1 MNKLAKL
8 NILGLTQNTSQTLI
22 PSCPSL
28 RDASRTCLRGSL
40 FCEGVRKSYIRK
52 SIPWQ
57 LIATSAIAMSLLQA
71 LLTTPAKAQTVSIS
85 KNANVNTVPSGQ
97 TFDYS
102 LKYSCISAGPSCQ
115 NAVITDVL
123 PSEVQYVSTILGIN
137 PAEIKY
143 DAKTRK
149 LTITFTQPIAAGDT
163 SEITVKVKFPAGTTP
178 NDTIAKNNANIN
190 ISNGSSATSSTVSVT
205 ATAENKFTVEK
216 PPLSTPPTLDQNV
229 TYTVRFKN
237 PTGSDIGGLNLN
249 NAQLVDKLPSGAV
262 FVSASD
268 NGVYDAASNTVTWAM
283 GDLKVENGN
292 KEYNRTVTVKY
303 PSSSFTTA
311 STVNNIVEGYGQ
323 SVGENSSKF
332 IDTANISHGFTNP
345 SPNSNI
351 DKGKSG
357 SGSNYAIGQTVN
369 YTLSAKNTGNVPLD
383 NFVITDNIPS
393 ELTVSSIT
401 TGIYNNP
408 PSNLIIRYKT
418 NLKSNFTNWSA
429 SAFNPAINQ
438 TLNVSDLGLATNEY
452 ITAIQYDYGSVPIG
466 FSPSTTPRITA
477 TIISP
482 DHDGKNVTINQ
493 SFQNCADLSR
503 TYANTTP
510 ISKRSCT
517 AVTII
522 DPRSIIEPGKS
533 IDSSAKTGTPAPY
546 LPNGNVRFSLE
557 VRNTSSSGG
566 ALIDPIVADLLPP
579 EFDYVPGSWSFDKK
593 ENANAPTP
601 EFEEIPNYKNT
612 GRTLLRWKFTGASS
626 FSFPGDG
633 NKLSSYIYFK
643 AKVKPGTPPTNYTNT
658 VAITSNSS
666 PFVCSDNKSPGTSL
680 DTLDLDND
688 GSTNDTL
695 CTANTSVTVSSQAA
709 LTSQKLVR
717 GELDNDYV
725 GYPTRG
731 NSIAGGRTD
740 YKLTITNPGN
750 VPIKNI
756 TVVDI
761 LPFIGDT
768 QVANPSI
775 YRNSQWRPN
784 LVNAVTVS
792 DSRIKVYYSTATNPC
807 RPEVVSSGPAGCVD
821 DWSLT
826 PPTDITKVQAL
837 KFDLGTIILK
847 PQESLSLT
855 WLMRVPTDAKI
866 NTDAW
871 NSFAYVGT
879 RTDNDQPLVPAE
891 PGAVGVD
898 IKPAKAKLLLVKRIT
913 RINNQ
918 DVTDVMDGRSDV
930 SINAPN
936 YVPEPYATDDNDPKW
951 TAGYLRGLINAG
963 TVKPGDEL
971 EYTIYFLS
979 SGNVPIKNVSLCDL
993 IPANSTFVENAFA
1006 AGYGIALEI
1015 NSATTNLTNINDSDR
1030 AEYIPPNTI
1039 APGACNKAD
1048 IANNVTPPTQLQ
1060 PAANK
1065 TGAVLVN
1072 VVTGSTTLPE
1082 PNKPAYG
1089 FIRFRVKVK

>member
-8 NILGLTQNTSQTLI
+8 NI
-22 PSCPSL
+22 
-28 RDASRTCLRGSL
+28 RR
-40 FCEGVRKSYIRK
+40 
-52 SIPWQ
+52 SIPRQ
-57 LIATSAIAMSLLQA
+57 LSLATSAIAMSLLGV
-71 LLTTPAKAQTVSIS
+71 LLTTPAKAQIISIS
-85 KNANVNTVPSGQ
+85 KTANVNTVPSGQ

-102 LKYSCISAGPSCQ
+102 LKYSCISPGASCQ
-115 NAVITDVL
+115 NAVIIDAI
-123 PSEVQYVSTILGIN
+123 PSQVQYVNTVLGIN
-137 PAEIKY
+137 PATYTY
-143 DAKTRK
+143 DSKTRK

-178 NDTIAKNNANIN
+178 NDTVAENKANMT

-205 ATAENKFTVEK
+205 ATAENKFIVEK
-216 PPLSTPPTLDQNV
+216 PPLSYTPALDQNV

-237 PTGSDIGGLNLN
+237 LAGSDIGGLNLN
-249 NAQLVDKLPSGAV
+249 NSQLVDKLPSGAV

-268 NGVYDAASNTVTWAM
+268 NGVYDAASNTVKWAM

-303 PSSSFTTA
+303 PSSSFTAA
-311 STVNNIVEGYGQ
+311 SNIKNIVEGYGQ

-332 IDTANISHGFTNP
+332 VATANISHGFTNP
-345 SPNSNI
+345 SPNSSI
-351 DKGKSG
+351 DKNGG
-357 SGSNYAIGQTVN
+357 GNYAIAQTVN

-383 NFVITDNIPS
+383 SLILTDNIPS
-393 ELTVSSIT
+393 QVTVSSIT

-418 NLKSNFTNWSA
+418 NLKSNFTNWSG
-429 SAFNPAINQ
+429 SPFNPTTNQ
-438 TLNVSDLGLATNEY
+438 TLNVSDLGLAANEY
-452 ITAIQYDYGSVPIG
+452 ITVIQYDYGSVPVG
-466 FSPSTTPRITA
+466 FSPSTTPKITA
-477 TIISP
+477 TINSNLT
-482 DHDGKNVTINQ
+482 DGQTFK
-493 SFQNCADLSR
+493 NCADLSR
-503 TYANTTP
+503 TYAGTTP
-510 ISKRSCT
+510 TVKSSCT
-517 AVTII
+517 TVTII
-522 DPRSIIEPGKS
+522 DPRAIIEPGKS
-533 IDSSAKTGTPAPY
+533 IDTNSTTGTPGPY
-546 LPNGNVRFSLE
+546 LPNGNVRFRLQ
-557 VRNTSSSGG
+557 VRNTSSSGAG
-566 ALIDPIVADLLPP
+566 LTDPIIADLLPP
-579 EFDYVPGSWSFDKK
+579 EFDYVPGSSSFDKK
-593 ENANAPTP
+593 DNTNAPTP

-626 FSFPGDG
+626 FTFPGDG
-633 NKLSSYIYFK
+633 NKLLSYIYFK
-643 AKVKPGTPPTNYTNT
+643 AKVKPGTGATNYTNT

-695 CTANTSVTVSSQAA
+695 CTANTLVNVSSQAA

-717 GELDNDYV
+717 GDLDNDYL

-731 NSIAGGRTD
+731 NSVAGGRTD
-740 YKLTITNPGN
+740 YKLTVTNPGN

-756 TVVDI
+756 ILVDI

-775 YRNSQWRPN
+775 SRNSQWRPN

-807 RPEVVSSGPAGCVD
+807 RPEVVSSGSAGCVN

-866 NTDAW
+866 GTDAW

-898 IKPAKAKLLLVKRIT
+898 IKPAKAKLLLVKRFT

-918 DVTDVMDGRSDV
+918 NLTDIVDGRSNV
-930 SINAPN
+930 PTNAPN
-936 YVPEPYATDDNDPKW
+936 YIPEPYASDDNDPKW
-951 TAGYLRGLINAG
+951 TADYLRGLINAG

-979 SGNVPIKNVSLCDL
+979 SGNVPIKNVSICDL
-993 IPANSTFVENAFA
+993 IPGNSTFVENAF
-1006 AGYGIALEI
+1006 GGGSGIAVEI
-1015 NSATTNLTNINDSDR
+1015 NSAITNLTNINDSDR
-1030 AEYIPPNTI
+1030 AEYIPPNTV
-1039 APGACNKAD
+1039 APGACNQPD
-1048 IANNVTPPTQLQ
+1048 IANKVTPPKQLQ
-1060 PAANK
+1060 AADNK